1 MNFFSRIFSK
11 PDNSVAADLSVIGVD
26 MHSHF
31 IPGIDDGAKTM
42 DDSLQLLRGMQEFGY
57 RKVITTPHVMSDFF
71 RNTPEIILGGLEQL
85 KNAAKAEGLHVDI
98 DAAAEYYDDFD
109 FDKKLEQEKLLTF
122 GGNYLLFEVSYL
134 NEPQNVNSLIF
145 RIITSGYK
153 PVLAHPERY
162 PFWYRRLEVFE
173 EMKEKG
179 VLLQLNINSLTG
191 HYSPEAKKVAEHL
204 IDKNMVDFLGSDC
217 HHAGHQ
223 QLMQRAVRTKA
234 VHKLLGSGM
243 LRNNQ
248 L

>member
-11 PDNSVAADLSVIGVD
+11 PDPVIAADLSIVGVD

-42 DDSLQLLRGMQEFGY
+42 EDTLQMLRGMQEFGY
-57 RKVITTPHVMSDFF
+57 RKVITTPHIMSDFF
-71 RNTPEIILGGLEQL
+71 RNTPEIILGGLEHVR
-85 KNAAKAEGLHVDI
+85 KAAAADGLSLEI

-109 FDKKLEQEKLLTF
+109 LDKKLDQEKLLTF

-134 NEPQNVNSLIF
+134 NEPQNINSLIF
-145 RIITSGYK
+145 RFITNGYK

-162 PFWYRRLEVFE
+162 PFWYRRLDVFE

-191 HYSPEAKKVAEHL
+191 HYSPDAKKVAEHL

-234 VHKLLGSGM
+234 LHKLLGSGL